1 MDAAC
6 YLEHSTDTVLC
17 LPGFHLAPVLL
28 HAWYQVYTQF
38 HTSKSSQITPWS
50 RTAALTWLPA
60 TCLASKSSVAFKVFS
75 ELDIKWPAIIN
86 QLCGSAVSGPP
97 GQQSETCALGSPP
110 GVRNVPDPNN
120 GCTAGDVAWKKNQQK
135 LKSCRNEVDN
145 WNSVGDFA
153 SMVRE
158 ASAEEQKPRFS
169 IKMLYDDPRR
179 PQKEDSFTFSWYDLH
194 ESNICTRFSLNK
206 HLCLLFVAVY
216 GFTQR
221 VETKVSILFYFFL

>member
-75 ELDIKWPAIIN
+75 ELGIKWPAIIN
-86 QLCGSAVSGPP
+86 QLCGRAVSGPP

-120 GCTAGDVAWKKNQQK
+120 GCTAGDVAWKKKSTKTKK
-135 LKSCRNEVDN
+135 LQEWS
-145 WNSVGDFA
+145 WQL
-153 SMVRE
+153 
-158 ASAEEQKPRFS
+158 EQCWGFCCNGQRG
-169 IKMLYDDPRR
+169 
-179 PQKEDSFTFSWYDLH
+179 FSWRAETQVFHQDALWWPKEATERRRFYILVIWPAREQHLH
-194 ESNICTRFSLNK
+194 SS
-206 HLCLLFVAVY
+206 
-216 GFTQR
+216 
-221 VETKVSILFYFFL
+221 